1 MKTSSRVAVVAG
13 LLTVASI
20 WSCVAAETKVKVATT
35 GKAVSV
41 HAPRTAAVIVYSRA
55 ADPNLQAEADL
66 LRQAYTALSLADH
79 DYKGH
84 RRDAM
89 HQTAR
94 AGHLLGIKLEGDG
107 AGEAPQG
114 TSDERLREARGYLEQ
129 VRSLFAARHHRAL
142 QHVEKA
148 ISQIDT
154 ALRVA

>member
-1 MKTSSRVAVVAG
+1 MNTSSRVAVVAV
-13 LLTVASI
+13 LLTIACILSCAAADTKAKAS
-20 WSCVAAETKVKVATT
+20 VAA
-35 GKAVSV
+35 V
-41 HAPRTAAVIVYSRA
+41 HGPRTAAVIVYTKA
-55 ADPNLQAEADL
+55 TDPNLQAEADL